1 MKNNLIQIK
10 LLSILMVF
18 VGLASSCEYKEYADA
33 DFPDQSIYMTSAA
46 VATRGPAA
54 TGFYQIVSVAVPD
67 QLFRYEL
74 DQPSN
79 RFNVNLGVGRSGVTL
94 NGEVNVNITLNAD
107 TISKLLTKGT
117 LAPDVLLLPAS
128 AINLQPSVKISSG
141 EPTSSFPLSI
151 DLAFLLN
158 NPNKRYAIGVGISST
173 DRKVTP
179 NLNTTIVL
187 LNTAFLFPTA
197 NFSFVADATNPKR
210 INFTNTSLNGLTFN
224 WNFGNGA
231 SQSTERSP
239 FHVFATAGTYN
250 VTLTTIGVTGD
261 AQKSTI
267 TIPVAVN

>member
-1 MKNNLIQIK
+1 MKNKLIQIK
-10 LLSILMVF
+10 LLCILLVF

-33 DFPDQSIYMTSAA
+33 DFPEQSIYMTSAA
-46 VATRGPAA
+46 VATRGPSP
-54 TGFYQIVSVAVPD
+54 TGFYQIINVAVPG
-67 QLFRYEL
+67 QLYRYEL

-79 RFNVNLGVGRSGVTL
+79 RFKVNLGVGRSGITL
-94 NGEVNVNITLNAD
+94 DGDVKVNVSLNAD
-107 TISKLLTKGT
+107 TISRLLTRGALT
-117 LAPDVLLLPAS
+117 PDVLLLPAS
-128 AINLQPSVKISSG
+128 AVNVQSSVSLSSG
-141 EPTSSFPLSI
+141 VPSISFPLSI

-197 NFSFVADATNPKR
+197 NFSFVADAVNPKR
-210 INFTNTSLNGLTFN
+210 INFTNTSLNGVSFN

-231 SQSTERSP
+231 PASVERSP

-250 VTLTTIGVTGD
+250 VTLTTIGVAGD
-261 AQKSTI
+261 AQKSI
-267 TIPVAVN
+267 ISIPVRVN